1 MIYYRQAVQS
11 GHLDFY
17 QYHDDKEHRSML
29 FYQGKN
35 PENKVNKGYRL
46 YRRIKGKEY
55 ELVVDESILKRDE
68 RC

>member
-35 PENKVNKGYRL
+35 PENKITAPKIDKKKSKSKKTNKV
-46 YRRIKGKEY
+46 KE
-55 ELVVDESILKRDE
+55 S
-68 RC
+68 